1 MRQPTAL
8 LVEDDVL
15 VRMVTAE
22 VLGDMGF
29 HVEEAASAAEA
40 LGKATLASGGIDIAI
55 IDVGLPDR
63 KGDELAVDLRA
74 MFGRL
79 PIALATGYSE
89 TSLPACFAGDPFFA
103 YLGKPYD
110 TEQLTSVLASL
121 QVGIDGQPLS

>member
-1 MRQPTAL
+1 MRQPIAL
-8 LVEDDVL
+8 LVEDDIL

-22 VLGDMGF
+22 ALGDMGF

-40 LGKATLASGGIDIAI
+40 LGKATLAAGGIDIAI

-63 KGDELAVDLRA
+63 NGDELAADLRA
-74 MFGRL
+74 MYDKL

-89 TSLPACFAGDPFFA
+89 SSLATRFASDPFIA

-110 TEQLTSVLASL
+110 TMQLTSVVASL
-121 QVGIDGQPLS
+121 QNGAEGQPLS

>member
-1 MRQPTAL
+1 MRQPIAL

-15 VRMVTAE
+15 IRMVTAE

-29 HVEEAASAAEA
+29 RVEEAASAAEA
-40 LGKATLASGGIDIAI
+40 LGKVTLAADGIDIAI

-63 KGDELAVDLRA
+63 KGDELATDLRA
-74 MFGRL
+74 MFSKL

-89 TSLPACFAGDPFFA
+89 SSLTTHFASDPFIA

-110 TEQLTSVLASL
+110 MAQLTSVLASL
-121 QVGIDGQPLS
+121 RVGIEG